1 MCLCSRRSFLVAA
14 GAAFAV
20 GCADAAPA
28 DPHREFIAAAFKMRD
43 DAVKAG
49 DQAYGAVVVKDG
61 RIVGEGVNRVVPTG
75 DPTAHAEIVAIRAA
89 CEATGS
95 HVLDGAVLYTSCEP
109 CPMCLGA
116 AWWARVKEIVYANNR
131 ADAAAIGFDDDAI
144 YQEVAAPLH
153 RRTLPIRRLGAAE
166 ALEVFRSWHAKPD
179 KVPY

>member
-1 MCLCSRRSFLVAA
+1 MDEMTFMRRAIELSASCTWSDEGPF
-14 GAAFAV
+14 
-20 GCADAAPA
+20 
-28 DPHREFIAAAFKMRD
+28 
-43 DAVKAG
+43 
-49 DQAYGAVVVKDG
+49 GAVVVKDG

-153 RRTLPIRRLGAAE
+153 SRKLPMRRLGAAE
-166 ALEVFRSWHAKPD
+166 ALEVFRLWHAKPD